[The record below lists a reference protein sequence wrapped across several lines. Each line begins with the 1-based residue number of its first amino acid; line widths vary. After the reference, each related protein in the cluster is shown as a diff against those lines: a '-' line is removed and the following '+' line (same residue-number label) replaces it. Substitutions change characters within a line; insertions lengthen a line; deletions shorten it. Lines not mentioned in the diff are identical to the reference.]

1 MKLVH
6 SRLAALLTLQAIF
19 IFIHYLLFQ
28 IEDPVTVIVSNMA
41 LIALNMLSLNK
52 VMLIISIWFSFRSLP
67 KDHIWVKNRHATR
80 LPARPPYIDLSGG
93 CNYMKCSKCG
103 TNIAYS
109 KVYREY
115 IDISRYYGDLSY
127 YMKPSGIKSCREIV
141 MDDALS

>member
-1 MKLVH
+1 MKPVYSKLT
-6 SRLAALLTLQAIF
+6 ALLTLQAVF
-19 IFIHYLLFQ
+19 IFLHYLLFQ
-28 IEDPVTVIVSNMA
+28 IEDPFTVIVSNMA

-67 KDHIWVKNRHATR
+67 KDHSWVKYA
-80 LPARPPYIDLSGG
+80 PYIDVTNG
-93 CNYMKCSKCG
+93 CNYMKCTKCG
-103 TNIAYS
+103 TSIAYS
-109 KVYREY
+109 GVYSEH